1 MPRAKK
7 AGTGGTTKPI
17 FKDCVVALAGDL
29 GRPDW
34 READVARWVAAWGGA
49 FSAQEGAGAGA
60 CDYDSV
66 THVLASRG
74 QFLAS
79 SSFRGRLMQRMKRAH
94 VVTADWLED
103 SMTRRRRLP
112 ERPYSLREAQRREAA
127 RRRRDKR
134 AERGV
139 EKGKRLVNDCLNH
152 VYRDSTFFSYD
163 IKLTRDDE
171 EGGNV
176 GQRYQLTLWEF
187 NGSPRHYQLTTKYFR
202 RPGDSQPLIYRFPE
216 ETPSLFDPVFAEFKR
231 FFRSKTK
238 IDWDERVAKAGS
250 TPKKYFQYAPPTG
263 GKPVGLVS
271 GGPYSP
277 SIFGDGSNIAI
288 PRDGD
293 SSSDNGNKLTD
304 TVVAHDD
311 DAYQSSTPDA
321 SGTSSSS
328 VEGQGQYDDTITERT
343 AQDGGGEA
351 VDVDTSAQ
359 HDADLADKVMMLAD
373 TI

>member
-1 MPRAKK
+1 MPRTKK
-7 AGTGGTTKPI
+7 PGTGITTKPI

-29 GRPDW
+29 GRPGW
-34 READVARWVAAWGGA
+34 READVARWMAAWGGS
-49 FSAQEGAGAGA
+49 FSAQEGAGAGG
-60 CDYDSV
+60 YDSV
-66 THVLASRG
+66 THVLASRE
-74 QFLAS
+74 QFLTS
-79 SSFRGRLMQRMKRAH
+79 SSFRGRLRKRMRRAH

-103 SMTRRRRLP
+103 SMTRRCRLP
-112 ERPYSLREAQRREAA
+112 ERPYSLIEAQRREGA
-127 RRRRDKR
+127 RRRRDER

-139 EKGKRLVNDCLNH
+139 KKGKKLVNDCLNH

-176 GQRYQLTLWEF
+176 GQRYQIMLWEF
-187 NGSPRHYQLTTKYFR
+187 NGNPRHYQLTIKYFR

-250 TPKKYFQYAPPTG
+250 MPKKYFQYAPPTG
-263 GKPVGLVS
+263 GKPVGLVN
-271 GGPYSP
+271 GEPYPP
-277 SIFGDGSNIAI
+277 SIFGNGSNIVI

-293 SSSDNGNKLTD
+293 SSSANGNKLTD

-311 DAYQSSTPDA
+311 DADQSPTPDE

-328 VEGQGQYDDTITERT
+328 ADGEGQYDDAIAERT
-343 AQDGGGEA
+343 VQNGGDDEA
-351 VDVDTSAQ
+351 MDVDTPAQ
-359 HDADLADKVMMLAD
+359 HDADLADKIMMLAD
-373 TI
+373 AI

>member
-1 MPRAKK
+1 MRPTKK
-7 AGTGGTTKPI
+7 AGAGATTKPI

-49 FSAQEGAGAGA
+49 FSAQEGAGGAGG
-60 CDYDSV
+60 YDSV
-66 THVLASRG
+66 THLLASRE

-79 SSFRGRLMQRMKRAH
+79 SSFRERLRKRMKRTR

-112 ERPYSLREAQRREAA
+112 ERPYSLHEAQRREGA
-127 RRRRDKR
+127 RRRRDER

-152 VYRDSTFFSYD
+152 IYRDSTFFSYD
-163 IKLTRDDE
+163 IKPTRDDE
-171 EGGNV
+171 ESGNV
-176 GQRYQLTLWEF
+176 GQRYQLMLWEF
-187 NGSPRHYQLTTKYFR
+187 NGNPRHYQLTTKYFR

-238 IDWDERVAKAGS
+238 IDWDDRVAKAGS
-250 TPKKYFQYAPPTG
+250 MPKKYFQYAPPTG
-263 GKPVGLVS
+263 GKPVGLVN
-271 GGPYSP
+271 GEPYSP

-288 PRDGD
+288 SRDGE
-293 SSSDNGNKLTD
+293 SSSDNGNKFTD
-304 TVVAHDD
+304 TVVAHDG
-311 DAYQSSTPDA
+311 DADPSSAPDE
-321 SGTSSSS
+321 SGARKSS
-328 VEGQGQYDDTITERT
+328 VDGEGQHDHAVTERT
-343 AQDGGGEA
+343 VQGGGDDEA
-351 VDVDTSAQ
+351 MDVDTSQ
-359 HDADLADKVMMLAD
+359 HDADLADRVMMLAD
-373 TI
+373 AI

>member
-1 MPRAKK
+1 MPRTKK
-7 AGTGGTTKPI
+7 TGAGGATKPI

-49 FSAQEGAGAGA
+49 FSAQEGGGGGG
-60 CDYDSV
+60 YDSV
-66 THVLASRG
+66 THVLASRE

-79 SSFRGRLMQRMKRAH
+79 SSFRGRLRKRMKRAH

-103 SMTRRRRLP
+103 SMMRRRRLP
-112 ERPYSLREAQRREAA
+112 ERPYSLREAQRREGA
-127 RRRRDKR
+127 RRRRDER

-139 EKGKRLVNDCLNH
+139 ERGKRLVNDCLNH

-171 EGGNV
+171 ESGNV
-176 GQRYQLTLWEF
+176 GQRYQLVLWEF

-250 TPKKYFQYAPPTG
+250 MPKKYFQYAPPTG
-263 GKPVGLVS
+263 GKPVGLVN
-271 GGPYSP
+271 GEPYSP
-277 SIFGDGSNIAI
+277 SIFGDGSNVAI

-293 SSSDNGNKLTD
+293 SSGDNGNKLND
-304 TVVAHDD
+304 TVAVHDG
-311 DAYQSSTPDA
+311 DADQSPTPDK
-321 SGTSSSS
+321 SGTSTSS
-328 VEGQGQYDDTITERT
+328 VGGEGQCDDAITEHI
-343 AQDGGGEA
+343 AQDGGDDA
-351 VDVDTSAQ
+351 AMDVDAPAQ
-359 HDADLADKVMMLAD
+359 HDADLADKIMMLVDA
-373 TI
+373 I